1 MKKSII
7 IGSIF
12 LIFLAVPYLIDFFV
26 IGNENVKIN
35 VKNSD
40 FFLFLG
46 SYLGASFGALITIL
60 WTLWLNKIERTLK
73 ENKELEEKK
82 EKEDKEFYE
91 KVEKTRKIN
100 LLFLNT
106 VYLEYSNLEEIL
118 KNLSNIPNFRS
129 GSRRA
134 DTVFLRKIILELGE
148 DFIDTAN
155 KIVFDIEQE
164 YGNKEILENSMRND
178 KVAIYKKYQAIS
190 NLVKKMEEFDK
201 NDKAEKTVYNY
212 WNYYGKIFKEY
223 EGKSRDTIDKEQKR

>member
-12 LIFLAVPYLIDFFV
+12 LVFLVIPYLIDFFV
-26 IGNENVKIN
+26 IGNETVKIN

-40 FFLFLG
+40 FFSFLG
-46 SYLGASFGALITIL
+46 SYLGAGFGALITIL
-60 WTLWLNKIERTLK
+60 GTLWVNKIERNL
-73 ENKELEEKK
+73 
-82 EKEDKEFYE
+82 KEDKEFYE

-164 YGNKEILENSMRND
+164 YNNKEILENNMRND

-190 NLVKKMEEFDK
+190 NLVKKMEEFDG
-201 NDKAEKTVYNY
+201 NEKIEKSIYNY
-212 WNYYGKIFKEY
+212 WNYYEKIFKEY
-223 EGKSRDTIDKEQKR
+223 EDKSRDTIGKEQER

>member
-7 IGSIF
+7 IGLIF

-60 WTLWLNKIERTLK
+60 GTLWLNKIERTLK

-82 EKEDKEFYE
+82 EKEEKEFYE

-118 KNLSNIPNFRS
+118 KELYNIPNFRS

-134 DTVFLRKIILELGE
+134 DTIFLRKIILELGE
-148 DFIDTAN
+148 DFLDTAN
-155 KIVFDIEQE
+155 KIVFDLEQD
-164 YGNKEILENSMRND
+164 YNYKEILENGTRNEG
-178 KVAIYKKYQAIS
+178 AIYRKYQSIS

-201 NDKAEKTVYNY
+201 DENIEKIEYNY
-212 WNYYGKIFKEY
+212 WNYYRKIFKEH
-223 EGKSRDTIDKEQKR
+223 ERRSRDTIDKEQKR

>member
-1 MKKSII
+1 M
-7 IGSIF
+7 
-12 LIFLAVPYLIDFFV
+12 
-26 IGNENVKIN
+26 
-35 VKNSD
+35 
-40 FFLFLG
+40 
-46 SYLGASFGALITIL
+46 
-60 WTLWLNKIERTLK
+60 
-73 ENKELEEKK
+73 
-82 EKEDKEFYE
+82 
-91 KVEKTRKIN
+91 EKTRKIN

-164 YGNKEILENSMRND
+164 YNNKEILENIMRND

-190 NLVKKMEEFDK
+190 NLVKKMEEFDE
-201 NDKAEKTVYNY
+201 NEKIEKSIYNY

-223 EGKSRDTIDKEQKR
+223 EDKSRETIGKE

>member
-12 LIFLAVPYLIDFFV
+12 LVFLVIPYLIDFFV
-26 IGNENVKIN
+26 IGNETVKIN

-40 FFLFLG
+40 FFSFLG
-46 SYLGASFGALITIL
+46 SYLGAGFGALITIL
-60 WTLWLNKIERTLK
+60 GTLWVNKIERNLK
-73 ENKELEEKK
+73 EN
-82 EKEDKEFYE
+82 KEFYE

-164 YGNKEILENSMRND
+164 YNNKEILENNMRND

-190 NLVKKMEEFDK
+190 NLVKKMEEFDE
-201 NDKAEKTVYNY
+201 NEKIEKSIYNY
-212 WNYYGKIFKEY
+212 WNHYGKIFKEY
-223 EGKSRDTIDKEQKR
+223 EDKSRETIGKEQKR

>member
-12 LIFLAVPYLIDFFV
+12 LVFLVIPYLIDFFV
-26 IGNENVKIN
+26 IGNEAVKIN

-40 FFLFLG
+40 FFSFLG
-46 SYLGASFGALITIL
+46 SYLGAGFGALITIL
-60 WTLWLNKIERTLK
+60 GTLWVNKIERNL
-73 ENKELEEKK
+73 
-82 EKEDKEFYE
+82 KEDKEFYE

-134 DTVFLRKIILELGE
+134 DTVFLRKIILELDE

-155 KIVFDIEQE
+155 KIIFDIEQE
-164 YGNKEILENSMRND
+164 YNNKEILENSMRND
-178 KVAIYKKYQAIS
+178 KVAIYKKRT
-190 NLVKKMEEFDK
+190 F
-201 NDKAEKTVYNY
+201 
-212 WNYYGKIFKEY
+212 
-223 EGKSRDTIDKEQKR
+223 

>member
-12 LIFLAVPYLIDFFV
+12 LVFLVIPYLIDFFV
-26 IGNENVKIN
+26 IGNEAVKIN

-40 FFLFLG
+40 FFSFLG
-46 SYLGASFGALITIL
+46 SYLGAGFGALITIL
-60 WTLWLNKIERTLK
+60 GTLWVNKIERNL
-73 ENKELEEKK
+73 
-82 EKEDKEFYE
+82 KEDKEFYE

-164 YGNKEILENSMRND
+164 YNNKEILENNMRND

-190 NLVKKMEEFDK
+190 NLVKKMEEFDE
-201 NDKAEKTVYNY
+201 NEKIEKSIYNY

-223 EGKSRDTIDKEQKR
+223 EDKSRETIGKE

>member
-12 LIFLAVPYLIDFFV
+12 LVFLVIPYLIDFFV
-26 IGNENVKIN
+26 IGNETVKIN
-35 VKNSD
+35 VKKSD

-46 SYLGASFGALITIL
+46 SYLGAAFGALITIL
-60 WTLWLNKIERTLK
+60 GTLWVNKIERNL
-73 ENKELEEKK
+73 
-82 EKEDKEFYE
+82 KEDKGFYE

-164 YGNKEILENSMRND
+164 YNNKEILENIMRND

-190 NLVKKMEEFDK
+190 NLVKKMEEFDE
-201 NDKAEKTVYNY
+201 NEKIEKSIYNY

-223 EGKSRDTIDKEQKR
+223 EDKSRETIGKE

>member
-12 LIFLAVPYLIDFFV
+12 LVFLVIPYLIDFFV
-26 IGNENVKIN
+26 IGNEVVKIN

-40 FFLFLG
+40 FFSFLG
-46 SYLGASFGALITIL
+46 SYLGAGFGALITIL
-60 WTLWLNKIERTLK
+60 GTLWVNKIERNL
-73 ENKELEEKK
+73 
-82 EKEDKEFYE
+82 KEDKEFYE

-164 YGNKEILENSMRND
+164 YNNKEILENNMRND

-190 NLVKKMEEFDK
+190 NLVKKMEEFDE
-201 NDKAEKTVYNY
+201 NEKIEKSIYNY

-223 EGKSRDTIDKEQKR
+223 EDKRRETIGKEQER

>member
-12 LIFLAVPYLIDFFV
+12 LVFLVIPYLIDFFV
-26 IGNENVKIN
+26 IGNEAVKIN

-40 FFLFLG
+40 FFSFLG
-46 SYLGASFGALITIL
+46 SYLGVGFGALITIL
-60 WTLWLNKIERTLK
+60 GTLWVNKIERNL
-73 ENKELEEKK
+73 
-82 EKEDKEFYE
+82 KEDKEFYE

-106 VYLEYSNLEEIL
+106 IYLEYSNLEEIL
-118 KNLSNIPNFRS
+118 KNLSNILNFKS

-164 YGNKEILENSMRND
+164 YNNKEILENNMRND

-190 NLVKKMEEFDK
+190 NLVKKMEEFDE
-201 NDKAEKTVYNY
+201 NEKIEKSIYNY

-223 EGKSRDTIDKEQKR
+223 EDKSRETIGKE

>member
-1 MKKSII
+1 MKKWYKII
-7 IGSIF
+7 IFILMLIGF
-12 LIFLAVPYLIDFFV
+12 LLTPYFIDLFI
-26 IGNENVKIN
+26 IGNTSIKIN

-40 FFLFLG
+40 FFSFLG
-46 SYLGASFGALITIL
+46 SYLGAGFGALITIL
-60 WTLWLNKIERTLK
+60 GTLWVNKIERNL
-73 ENKELEEKK
+73 
-82 EKEDKEFYE
+82 KEDKEFCE
-91 KVEKTRKIN
+91 KAEKTRKIN

-118 KNLSNIPNFRS
+118 KALYNIPNFSS

-148 DFIDTAN
+148 DFIDIAN

-164 YGNKEILENSMRND
+164 YNNKEILENSMRND

-190 NLVKKMEEFDK
+190 NLVKKMEKFDK
-201 NDKAEKTVYNY
+201 NDKIEKSIYNY

-223 EGKSRDTIDKEQKR
+223 EGKSEDTISKEQER

>member
-12 LIFLAVPYLIDFFV
+12 LVFLVIPYLIDFFV
-26 IGNENVKIN
+26 IGNEAVKIN

-40 FFLFLG
+40 FFSFLG
-46 SYLGASFGALITIL
+46 SYLGAGFGALITIL
-60 WTLWLNKIERTLK
+60 GTLWVNKIERNL
-73 ENKELEEKK
+73 
-82 EKEDKEFYE
+82 KEDKEFYE

-118 KNLSNIPNFRS
+118 KNLSSIPNFRS

-155 KIVFDIEQE
+155 KIVFDVEQE
-164 YGNKEILENSMRND
+164 YNNKEILENNMRND

-190 NLVKKMEEFDK
+190 NLVKKMEEFDE
-201 NDKAEKTVYNY
+201 NEKIEKSIYNY

-223 EGKSRDTIDKEQKR
+223 EDKSRETIGKEQER

>member
-12 LIFLAVPYLIDFFV
+12 LVFLVIPYLIDFFV
-26 IGNENVKIN
+26 IGNEAVKIN

-40 FFLFLG
+40 FFSFLG
-46 SYLGASFGALITIL
+46 SYLGAGFGALITIL
-60 WTLWLNKIERTLK
+60 GTLWVNKIERNL
-73 ENKELEEKK
+73 
-82 EKEDKEFYE
+82 KEDKEFYE

-164 YGNKEILENSMRND
+164 YNNKEILENNMRND

-190 NLVKKMEEFDK
+190 NLVKKIKEF
-201 NDKAEKTVYNY
+201 NENEKIEKSIYNY

-223 EGKSRDTIDKEQKR
+223 EDKSRDTIGKEQER

>member
-12 LIFLAVPYLIDFFV
+12 LVFLVIPYLIDFFV
-26 IGNENVKIN
+26 IGNEAVKIN

-40 FFLFLG
+40 FFSFLG
-46 SYLGASFGALITIL
+46 SYLGAGFGALITIL
-60 WTLWLNKIERTLK
+60 GTLWVNKIERNL
-73 ENKELEEKK
+73 
-82 EKEDKEFYE
+82 KEDKKFYE

-164 YGNKEILENSMRND
+164 YNNKEILENNMRND

-190 NLVKKMEEFDK
+190 NLVKKMEEFDE
-201 NDKAEKTVYNY
+201 NEKIEKSIYNY

-223 EGKSRDTIDKEQKR
+223 EDKSRETIGKE

>member
-1 MKKSII
+1 MKKRLGIVVI
-7 IGSIF
+7 MLLIF
-12 LIFLAVPYLIDFFV
+12 LIVPYFVDFFV
-26 IGNENVKIN
+26 IGNESIKIN

-40 FFLFLG
+40 FFSFLG
-46 SYLGASFGALITIL
+46 SYLGAGFGALITIL
-60 WTLWLNKIERTLK
+60 GTLWVNKIERNL
-73 ENKELEEKK
+73 
-82 EKEDKEFYE
+82 KEDKEFYE

-118 KNLSNIPNFRS
+118 KGLCNIPNFRS

-148 DFIDTAN
+148 DFIDIAN
-155 KIVFDIEQE
+155 KIVFNLEQE
-164 YGNKEILENSMRND
+164 YNNKEILENGIRNEG
-178 KVAIYKKYQAIS
+178 AIYRKYQSIS

-201 NDKAEKTVYNY
+201 DEKIEKTEYNY

-223 EGKSRDTIDKEQKR
+223 ESQSRGTVNKE

>member
-12 LIFLAVPYLIDFFV
+12 LVFLVIPYLIDFFV
-26 IGNENVKIN
+26 IGNEAVKIN

-40 FFLFLG
+40 FFSFLG
-46 SYLGASFGALITIL
+46 SYLGAGFGALITIL
-60 WTLWLNKIERTLK
+60 GTLWVNKIERNL
-73 ENKELEEKK
+73 
-82 EKEDKEFYE
+82 KEDKEFYE

-129 GSRRA
+129 ESRRA

-164 YGNKEILENSMRND
+164 YNNKEILENNMRND

-190 NLVKKMEEFDK
+190 NLVKKIEEFDE
-201 NDKAEKTVYNY
+201 NEKIEKSIYNY

-223 EGKSRDTIDKEQKR
+223 EDKSRETIGKEQER

>member
-7 IGSIF
+7 ISSIF
-12 LIFLAVPYLIDFFV
+12 LVFLVIPYLIDFFV
-26 IGNENVKIN
+26 IGNEAVKIN

-40 FFLFLG
+40 FFSFLG
-46 SYLGASFGALITIL
+46 SYLGAGFGALITIL
-60 WTLWLNKIERTLK
+60 GTLWVNKIERNL
-73 ENKELEEKK
+73 
-82 EKEDKEFYE
+82 KEDKEFYE

-134 DTVFLRKIILELGE
+134 DTVFLKKIILELGE

-164 YGNKEILENSMRND
+164 YNNKEILENNMRND

-190 NLVKKMEEFDK
+190 NLVKKMEEFDG
-201 NDKAEKTVYNY
+201 NEKIEKSIYNY
-212 WNYYGKIFKEY
+212 WNYYGEIFKEY
-223 EGKSRDTIDKEQKR
+223 EDKSRDTIGKEQER

>member
-12 LIFLAVPYLIDFFV
+12 LVFLVIPYLIDFFV
-26 IGNENVKIN
+26 IGNEAVKIN

-40 FFLFLG
+40 FFSFLG
-46 SYLGASFGALITIL
+46 SYLGAGFGALITIL
-60 WTLWLNKIERTLK
+60 GTLWVNKIERNL
-73 ENKELEEKK
+73 
-82 EKEDKEFYE
+82 KEDKEFYE

-118 KNLSNIPNFRS
+118 KNLSNIPNFRL

-164 YGNKEILENSMRND
+164 YNNKEILENNMRND

-190 NLVKKMEEFDK
+190 NLVKKMEEFDE
-201 NDKAEKTVYNY
+201 NEKIEKSIYNY

-223 EGKSRDTIDKEQKR
+223 EDKSRETIGKE

>member
-12 LIFLAVPYLIDFFV
+12 LVFLVIPYLIDFFV
-26 IGNENVKIN
+26 IGNEAVKIN

-40 FFLFLG
+40 FFSFLG
-46 SYLGASFGALITIL
+46 SYLGAGFGALITIL
-60 WTLWLNKIERTLK
+60 GTLWVNKIERNL
-73 ENKELEEKK
+73 
-82 EKEDKEFYE
+82 KEDKEFYE

-164 YGNKEILENSMRND
+164 YNNKEILENNMRND

-190 NLVKKMEEFDK
+190 NLVKKMEEFDG
-201 NDKAEKTVYNY
+201 NEKIEKSIYNY

-223 EGKSRDTIDKEQKR
+223 EDKSRDTIGKEQER

>member
-7 IGSIF
+7 ISSIF
-12 LIFLAVPYLIDFFV
+12 LVFLVIPYLIDFFV
-26 IGNENVKIN
+26 IGNEAVKIN

-40 FFLFLG
+40 FFSFLG
-46 SYLGASFGALITIL
+46 SYLGAGFGALITIL
-60 WTLWLNKIERTLK
+60 GTLWVNKIERNL
-73 ENKELEEKK
+73 
-82 EKEDKEFYE
+82 KEDKEFYE

-134 DTVFLRKIILELGE
+134 DTVFLKKIILELGE

-164 YGNKEILENSMRND
+164 YNNKEILENNMRND

-190 NLVKKMEEFDK
+190 NLVKKIEGFDK
-201 NDKAEKTVYNY
+201 NDKVEKTIYNY
-212 WNYYGKIFKEY
+212 WTYYGKIFKEY
-223 EGKSRDTIDKEQKR
+223 EKESRDILNKKL

>member
-1 MKKSII
+1 MLIV
-7 IGSIF
+7 F
-12 LIFLAVPYLIDFFV
+12 LLIPYFIDFFI
-26 IGNENVKIN
+26 IGNETVKIN

-40 FFLFLG
+40 FFSFLG
-46 SYLGASFGALITIL
+46 SYLGAGFGALITIL
-60 WTLWLNKIERTLK
+60 GTLWVNKIERNL
-73 ENKELEEKK
+73 
-82 EKEDKEFYE
+82 KEDKEFYE

-164 YGNKEILENSMRND
+164 YDNKEILENSMRND

>member
-12 LIFLAVPYLIDFFV
+12 LVFLVIPYLIDFFV
-26 IGNENVKIN
+26 IGNEAVKIN

-40 FFLFLG
+40 FFSFLG
-46 SYLGASFGALITIL
+46 SYLGAGFGALITIL
-60 WTLWLNKIERTLK
+60 GTLWVNKIERNL
-73 ENKELEEKK
+73 
-82 EKEDKEFYE
+82 KEDKEFYE

-118 KNLSNIPNFRS
+118 KNLSNIPNFRL

-164 YGNKEILENSMRND
+164 YNNKEILENNMRND

-190 NLVKKMEEFDK
+190 NLVKKMEEFDE
-201 NDKAEKTVYNY
+201 NEKIEKSIYNY

-223 EGKSRDTIDKEQKR
+223 EDKSRETIGKEQKR

>member
-12 LIFLAVPYLIDFFV
+12 LVFLVIPYLIDFFV
-26 IGNENVKIN
+26 IGNETVKIN

-40 FFLFLG
+40 FFSFLG
-46 SYLGASFGALITIL
+46 SYLGAGFGALITIL
-60 WTLWLNKIERTLK
+60 GTLWVNKIERNL
-73 ENKELEEKK
+73 
-82 EKEDKEFYE
+82 KEDKEFYE

-106 VYLEYSNLEEIL
+106 IYLEYSNLEEIL
-118 KNLSNIPNFRS
+118 KNLSNILNFKS

-164 YGNKEILENSMRND
+164 YNNKEILENNMRND

-190 NLVKKMEEFDK
+190 NLVKKMEEFDE
-201 NDKAEKTVYNY
+201 NEKIEKSIYNY

-223 EGKSRDTIDKEQKR
+223 EDKSRETIGKE

>member
-1 MKKSII
+1 MKKSIL

-12 LIFLAVPYLIDFFV
+12 LVFLAIPYLIDFFV

-46 SYLGASFGALITIL
+46 SYLGALITIL
-60 WTLWLNKIERTLK
+60 GTLLISKIERNL
-73 ENKELEEKK
+73 
-82 EKEDKEFYE
+82 KEDKEFYE

-164 YGNKEILENSMRND
+164 YNNKEILENNMRND

-190 NLVKKMEEFDK
+190 NLVKKMEEFDE
-201 NDKAEKTVYNY
+201 NEKIEKSIYNY

-223 EGKSRDTIDKEQKR
+223 EEKSRDTIGKE

>member
-1 MKKSII
+1 MKKSIL

-12 LIFLAVPYLIDFFV
+12 LVFLTIPYLIDFFV

-46 SYLGASFGALITIL
+46 SYLGALITIL
-60 WTLWLNKIERTLK
+60 GTLLISKTERNLK
-73 ENKELEEKK
+73 EKK
-82 EKEDKEFYE
+82 ESEQKEE
-91 KVEKTRKIN
+91 KNRKIN

-118 KNLSNIPNFRS
+118 KNLYNIQNFSS

-134 DTVFLRKIILELGE
+134 DTIFLRKIILELGE
-148 DFIDTAN
+148 DFIDIAN

-164 YGNKEILENSMRND
+164 YNNKEILEINMRND
-178 KVAIYKKYQAIS
+178 KVAISKKYDAIS

-201 NDKAEKTVYNY
+201 NERVEKSMSNY

-223 EGKSRDTIDKEQKR
+223 EEKSRDTIDKEQKI

>member
-1 MKKSII
+1 MKKSIL

-12 LIFLAVPYLIDFFV
+12 LVFLVIPYLIDFFV

-46 SYLGASFGALITIL
+46 SYLGALITIL
-60 WTLWLNKIERTLK
+60 GTLLISKIERNL
-73 ENKELEEKK
+73 
-82 EKEDKEFYE
+82 KEDKEFYE

-164 YGNKEILENSMRND
+164 YNNKEILENIMRND

-201 NDKAEKTVYNY
+201 NDKIEKSIYNY

-223 EGKSRDTIDKEQKR
+223 EEKSRDTIGKE